1 MLDARMHA
9 RLTENYKDAAAGYA
23 NASAAAMNA
32 FAQQAMDFWSA
43 PSRAAAPAAARRDHL
58 SWFNPNGST
67 SHWGA
72 APAPFNPWLAMMP
85 WAQPAERAS
94 VPANPLQAFMPW
106 MQSPVQAPAASV
118 LPFNPWLALTPWAQ
132 PAAPAPAPFNPW
144 LAFTPWAQRPA
155 TAPQLNAMSMAF
167 MPFAFWW
174 GTAMRGPTFA
184 WPMAYS
190 MIAHGVPDSVA
201 WPTAEANAA
210 VLDATAVLAEQA
222 QQTFASY
229 QSAGGF
235 AMAHV
240 WAPKTLTAFAALAP
254 LAAIWPVPGTQP
266 SLF

>member
-1 MLDARMHA
+1 MLDARMQA
-9 RLTENYKDAAAGYA
+9 RLTQNYNDAAMGYA
-23 NASAAAMNA
+23 KASAAAMNA

-43 PSRAAAPAAARRDHL
+43 SARPGAAPVARRDHL
-58 SWFNPNGST
+58 SWFNPDEAT
-67 SHWGA
+67 SRWGVAQPVA

-85 WAQPAERAS
+85 WAQGAAA
-94 VPANPLQAFMPW
+94 VPVAAPPSPWLVYMPW
-106 MQSPVQAPAASV
+106 AQAPAA
-118 LPFNPWLALTPWAQ
+118 PK
-132 PAAPAPAPFNPW
+132 PAPAFNPW
-144 LAFTPWAQRPA
+144 LAFMPWAQPAVASRPFQPPA

-190 MIAHGVPDSVA
+190 MMAHGVPDSVA

-210 VLDATAVLAEQA
+210 VLDATAVLTEQA

-254 LAAIWPVPGTQP
+254 LAAIWPVPGSQP

>member
-9 RLTENYKDAAAGYA
+9 RLTQNYNDAAMGYA
-23 NASAAAMNA
+23 KASAAAMNA
-32 FAQQAMDFWSA
+32 FAQQAMDFWSTPHPA
-43 PSRAAAPAAARRDHL
+43 PVPAARRDHL

-67 SHWGA
+67 SHWGVVQPVA

-85 WAQPAERAS
+85 WAQPAAPAP
-94 VPANPLQAFMPW
+94 VAAPANPFLLYMPW
-106 MQSPVQAPAASV
+106 AQAPAVPTPA
-118 LPFNPWLALTPWAQ
+118 PAFNPWIAFMPWAQ
-132 PAAPAPAPFNPW
+132 PAAAPRSFGPPAM
-144 LAFTPWAQRPA
+144 
-155 TAPQLNAMSMAF
+155 APQLNAMSMAF

-174 GTAMRGPTFA
+174 GGAMRGPTFA

-190 MIAHGVPDSVA
+190 MIAQGVPDSVA

-210 VLDATAVLAEQA
+210 VLDATAVLTEQA

-240 WAPKTLTAFAALAP
+240 WAPKTLAAFATLAP
-254 LAAIWPVPGTQP
+254 LAAVWQMPGTQP